1 MAAMV
6 PQNEPAGEE
15 DNSEDNQ
22 HEQQDERAP
31 AEGEGLQE
39 PAGQCSGYGRW
50 SEVSLILFT
59 TK

>member
-1 MAAMV
+1 MAALV

-31 AEGEGLQE
+31 AEGKGLQE
-39 PAGQCSGYGRW
+39 LACQCSGHG
-50 SEVSLILFT
+50 
-59 TK
+59 

>member
-1 MAAMV
+1 MAALV

-39 PAGQCSGYGRW
+39 PPGQCSGYGR
-50 SEVSLILFT
+50 
-59 TK
+59 